1 MTRVAVI
8 VSGQVRA
15 AATCAPVFPYRGLH
29 GEYVYL
35 HFPFGTSVP
44 ERWGVAAS
52 NHRRFLDPTM
62 PERPEYE
69 AQRGRGCAGV
79 QQVLR
84 QLRGLAF
91 AWQDFCATAFLS
103 DYDIIV
109 RARPDALFYVPP
121 ETAAEMT
128 PDGALHV
135 PRFANWWGL
144 NDRFAWGTPDVM
156 ERYFTR
162 LSRLDEYIDA
172 GGVFHAETF
181 LAWCME
187 GVSIKRSR
195 AVFASVRD
203 DGTRDEPVY
212 VPVAGDE
219 LPC

>member
-1 MTRVAVI
+1 
-8 VSGQVRA
+8 
-15 AATCAPVFPYRGLH
+15 
-29 GEYVYL
+29 
-35 HFPFGTSVP
+35 
-44 ERWGVAAS
+44 
-52 NHRRFLDPTM
+52 
-62 PERPEYE
+62 
-69 AQRGRGCAGV
+69 V
-79 QQVLR
+79 QQVVR

-91 AWQDFCATAFLS
+91 AWRDFCATEDPKHFH
-103 DYDIIV
+103 IIV
-109 RARPDALFYVPP
+109 RARPDSLFYVPP
-121 ETAAEMT
+121 ESAAEMT

-181 LAWCME
+181 LAWAMQ
-187 GVSIKRSR
+187 GVPIKRSR

-212 VPVAGDE
+212 FPAAGDE